1 MPGVPGLPRRRLHRR
16 AARHRPRHH
25 GSFATTTDGQVIANL
40 DVNGSITI
48 AHDNVSISNVR
59 FRSAGQAIN
68 NLGHTGLLVEDCE
81 IDGSG
86 APDAASAIGE
96 HNYTMRRCNIHHVG
110 EGPRINGNVVLEDNY
125 LHDFL
130 DFIDQGAHQDC
141 IQITSGSNIVIRHNT
156 CMLQVDGANAA
167 IMTGTDSGSDL
178 EFQRNLLAGGGFTV
192 YCGAPTVHRRPRA
205 RQPLQHRVLPACGGY
220 HGPLVY
226 CDGPGH
232 VVAGNVWHDGP
243 DSGRPVG

>member
-1 MPGVPGLPRRRLHRR
+1 MLPGI
-16 AARHRPRHH
+16 ARTTT
-25 GSFATTTDGQVIANL
+25 GSFATSAPGQVIQNL
-40 DVNGSITI
+40 DVNGRITVN
-48 AHDNVSISNVR
+48 HDNVTIRNVR

-86 APDAASAIGE
+86 APDASSAIGE

-130 DFIDQGAHQDC
+130 NFIAQGAHQDC

-156 CMLQVDGANAA
+156 CMIQVDGANAA
-167 IMTGTDSGSDL
+167 IMTGSYAGSDVL
-178 EFQRNLLAGGGFTV
+178 IERNLLAGGGFTV
-192 YCGAPTVHRRPRA
+192 YCGAHIGYTNVRLLNNHFSTVYYPRA
-205 RQPLQHRVLPACGGY
+205 GY
-220 HGPLVY
+220 HGPITYCNGLGHLVS
-226 CDGPGH
+226 
-232 VVAGNVWHDGP
+232 GNVWHDGP
-243 DSGRPVG
+243 LAGLPMLG